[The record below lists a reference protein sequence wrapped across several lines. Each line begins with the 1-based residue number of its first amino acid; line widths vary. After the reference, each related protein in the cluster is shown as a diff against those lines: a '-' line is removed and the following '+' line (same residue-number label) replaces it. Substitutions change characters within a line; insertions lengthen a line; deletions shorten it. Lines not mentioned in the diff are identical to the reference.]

1 MSRVGSVVQCGL
13 IYNKVGRI
21 IVVFE
26 VKKEYLQR
34 SSKKKFVLLFER
46 RFRFSFEVLA
56 LFSRIFFTERNNLLF
71 LGAFTLLADEGFVN
85 VRDHTASSNGGLNK
99 CVQFFVSSDGQL

>member
-1 MSRVGSVVQCGL
+1 MFLRENL
-13 IYNKVGRI
+13 D
-21 IVVFE
+21 F
-26 VKKEYLQR
+26 
-34 SSKKKFVLLFER
+34 FD
-46 RFRFSFEVLA
+46 VLA

-99 CVQFFVSSDGQL
+99 CVQFFISSDGQL

>member
-21 IVVFE
+21 IIVFE

-34 SSKKKFVLLFER
+34 SSKKKPKSLVFER
-46 RFRFSFEVLA
+46 RFGFFSLM
-56 LFSRIFFTERNNLLF
+56 
-71 LGAFTLLADEGFVN
+71 
-85 VRDHTASSNGGLNK
+85 
-99 CVQFFVSSDGQL
+99 

>member
-34 SSKKKFVLLFER
+34 SSQKSQKVMFLREYLDF
-46 RFRFSFEVLA
+46 FDVLA

-99 CVQFFVSSDGQL
+99 CVQFFISSDGQL

>member
-34 SSKKKFVLLFER
+34 SSKKSQKV
-46 RFRFSFEVLA
+46 
-56 LFSRIFFTERNNLLF
+56 LF
-71 LGAFTLLADEGFVN
+71 LREDLDFLF
-85 VRDHTASSNGGLNK
+85 
-99 CVQFFVSSDGQL
+99 

>member
-34 SSKKKFVLLFER
+34 SSKKAKKSCF
-46 RFRFSFEVLA
+46 
-56 LFSRIFFTERNNLLF
+56 
-71 LGAFTLLADEGFVN
+71 
-85 VRDHTASSNGGLNK
+85 
-99 CVQFFVSSDGQL
+99 

>member
-34 SSKKKFVLLFER
+34 SSKKAMFLRENLDF
-46 RFRFSFEVLA
+46 FDVLA

-99 CVQFFVSSDGQL
+99 CVQFFISSDGQL